1 MIGGNMSFEDTKRE
15 ELISRA
21 VNMILDDTPIP
32 VDTLAE
38 LDSYGVNLNWLF
50 TEAASVVTDN
60 DDYLIM
66 GALK

>member
-1 MIGGNMSFEDTKRE
+1 MTFEDTRRE
-15 ELISRA
+15 ALIAQA

-50 TEAASVVTDN
+50 TEAASVVSDN
-60 DDYLIM
+60 DDYLTM

>member
-1 MIGGNMSFEDTKRE
+1 MSFEDAKRE
-15 ELISRA
+15 ELISQA

-38 LDSYGVNLNWLF
+38 LDDYGVNLNWLF
-50 TEAASVVTDN
+50 TEAASVVSDN

>member
-1 MIGGNMSFEDTKRE
+1 MSFEDTRRE

>member
-1 MIGGNMSFEDTKRE
+1 MSFEDTRRE

-38 LDSYGVNLNWLF
+38 LDNYGVNLNWLF

-60 DDYLIM
+60 NDYLIM

>member
-1 MIGGNMSFEDTKRE
+1 MSFEDTKRE

-50 TEAASVVTDN
+50 TEAASVVADK

>member
-1 MIGGNMSFEDTKRE
+1 MSFEDAKRE
-15 ELISRA
+15 ELISQA

-38 LDSYGVNLNWLF
+38 LDNYGVNLNWLF
-50 TEAASVVTDN
+50 TEAASVVSDN

>member
-1 MIGGNMSFEDTKRE
+1 MIGGNMSFEDTRRE

-38 LDSYGVNLNWLF
+38 LDNYGVNLNWLF

-60 DDYLIM
+60 NDYLIM